1 MSKRANKVGG
11 NGDGQNE
18 VIEFRTH
25 FLVQE
30 WERLQHEFADNL
42 DLAMRMH
49 LKLCREWG
57 RTWGIAM
64 PDTTVDL
71 EAARLEKLTDA
82 ELVSEIRERP
92 KMRD

>member
-1 MSKRANKVGG
+1 MGTESPRERSAF
-11 NGDGQNE
+11 QA
-18 VIEFRTH
+18 H